1 MEKMD
6 GRSTCPLEPAAEAGH
21 ARRQEKAAFV
31 VNIGLALNALLAAGK
46 LGVGI
51 FGHSR
56 ALLADGVNSISDVAY
71 FLVVMF
77 FVRLSGKPAD
87 SEHPYG
93 HYQYESIA
101 ALVVGAFIITTG
113 FAIFWDS
120 VNDAFDLMTG
130 ETEVVAVSAFALYT
144 AMATI
149 VVKIA
154 LMIQARSVG
163 RATSNLAVIA
173 IARDHRNDIFASLG
187 AATGILLAM
196 LGIQWADPL
205 AGAVVAIFVA
215 KTGLE
220 TLREAAD
227 DLMDSVPSRDLA
239 GQIKAALADETVVRQ
254 IEEIHAHRFGP
265 YFVANITICVEGSLS
280 VAEADVIAT
289 SAEKKLLQRISM
301 LRKVYVHTHPAGRC
315 SREERG
321 TRKGADATTKKPDY
335 PVRL

>member
-1 MEKMD
+1 MD
-6 GRSTCPLEPAAEAGH
+6 QKSTFPLGSSTETHHE
-21 ARRQEKAAFV
+21 RRQEKARFV
-31 VNIGLALNALLAAGK
+31 VNIGLGFNALLAIGK

-56 ALLADGVNSISDVAY
+56 ALLADGINSLSDVAY

-93 HYQYESIA
+93 HYQYETIA

-130 ETEVVAVSAFALYT
+130 QTEVVAVSAFALYT
-144 AMATI
+144 AIATI
-149 VVKIA
+149 VIKIA

-163 RATSNLAVIA
+163 RATTNLAVIA

-196 LGIQWADPL
+196 LGIGWADPL
-205 AGAVVAIFVA
+205 AGAVVAIVVA

-239 GQIKAALADETVVRQ
+239 GQIKAALSDDPVIRQ

-265 YFVANITICVEGSLS
+265 YFVANITICIDGTIS
-280 VAEADVIAT
+280 VADADVIAT
-289 SAEKKLLQRISM
+289 SAEKKLQQRISM
-301 LRKVYVHTHPAGRC
+301 LRKVYVHTHPAVRC
-315 SREERG
+315 SD
-321 TRKGADATTKKPDY
+321 KGRRVPG
-335 PVRL
+335 

>member
-1 MEKMD
+1 MD
-6 GRSTCPLEPAAEAGH
+6 QKSTFPLGPSTGTHHEQ
-21 ARRQEKAAFV
+21 RQEKARLV
-31 VNIGLALNALLAAGK
+31 VNIGLAFNALLAAGK
-46 LGVGI
+46 LGAGI

-56 ALLADGVNSISDVAY
+56 ALLADGVNSLSDVAY

-93 HYQYESIA
+93 HYQYETIA

-130 ETEVVAVSAFALYT
+130 KTEVVAVSAFALYT
-144 AMATI
+144 AIATI
-149 VVKIA
+149 VIKIA

-163 RATSNLAVIA
+163 RATKNLAVTA

-196 LGIQWADPL
+196 LGIGWADPL
-205 AGAVVAIFVA
+205 AGAVVAIVVA

-239 GQIKAALADETVVRQ
+239 GQIKAALSDDTVIRQ

-265 YFVANITICVEGSLS
+265 YFVANITICIDGAIS

-315 SREERG
+315 
-321 TRKGADATTKKPDY
+321 ADEDRRVPG
-335 PVRL
+335 